1 MHPMYKLYY
10 REKGA
15 RFPSQLLN
23 VDHFTLDTL
32 PRGSIFHQVAEE
44 GVPELDSALPYYQG
58 YAKRKIV
65 TFVREYTQPE
75 GPLRK
80 APVMIENVIRDWKR
94 KHLKDWQV
102 EEAGW
107 TMTQN
112 MEQLVVVHYGYLD
125 MAYRYNN
132 VQMASYYQW
141 KNRYVTLLD
150 TVKQVAQ
157 ASDRHQFL
165 FMSVP
170 EGLLGR
176 TILDKYAPQTTSLQ
190 MVNVISSI
198 GMEGFVLLD
207 LWRWLSVKH
216 RKQSFLAQFTDDELV
231 KINFIFRSTKGKQ
244 VLVNLAYLNAWIK
257 GQTVHPSLG
266 QVPQFSVENIEKF
279 FLVMTMRLNMVL
291 MQEEEPA
298 VEEVTETPQDAMTA
312 PQDDVDSEEASA
324 AQVGKT
330 VTPTLLAQKEKTPP
344 LTTDKDLEALEK
356 LTSQDYTKTLL
367 DELEKDTAALDVI
380 SLVQLKNKGVLKKD
394 AVQAETSQDE
404 GIPEYQ
410 ASIDPEE
417 VRKQVYG
424 SSTPSEA
431 LRRKLES
438 HAEVDL
444 ITAADYRK
452 MAQAVETFNQSK
464 DPYGSEQTRKDA
476 ALIEPSLLVI
486 TENQAAIP
494 ISEGVP
500 DKTMGQ
506 STLNVYDR
514 HYLKEVLRKDVLNAV
529 DSLQAVGVVV
539 KNHEITVAHSVLGTY
554 ETHRLELKPIDG
566 APSVVSFTL
575 PTVEK
580 DGTFSA
586 GGNRYLMRKQRVDLP
601 IRKIAPSIVALS
613 TYYGKTFVQL
623 SQKVANS
630 SVSWLHRQIN
640 LSIVTEGSYIHAVS
654 PGAVYDSEFKAPF
667 IYNAIATEFEKLS
680 AGDYQFN
687 FNHHTRKQLM
697 DPVNLALIEKDGRV
711 FCGQYKKRPIVVD
724 RRDHFL
730 VLDGEKEQD
739 LGNIYQVLQLSEEK
753 APIDFS
759 EIRIFSKYIPVGVVL
774 GYYLGLKP
782 LCALLQ
788 ADYRTVPARKNKALQ
803 PQEFAI
809 TFKDQSYIFSK
820 TNRIA
825 SMVLA
830 GFLDYD
836 KVTKSYE
843 SSLFEN
849 KDVYLNLL
857 MSKSMGSIYVRE
869 LDMMENGFVDPI
881 SRDILQSMQEPV
893 TLKGLLVRATEL
905 LQTYHHP
912 LSQDREAMRD
922 RGYERFAGTVYKEL
936 TQAVRQFRNKNLLG
950 RSKVDMSPYTVW
962 NAIMKDN
969 SLKIV
974 EDINP
979 IQNLKEKEV
988 ITFAGEGGRNKD
1000 TMTKPTRA
1008 FHIHDVGMLS
1018 ESTVDSSAVGT
1029 IAYLSADPNLQDVR
1043 GVMKRDKTLN
1053 PTTMLSTAALV
1064 SPASTT
1070 DNQVRFSQLEI
1081 VE

>member
-1 MHPMYKLYY
+1 
-10 REKGA
+10 
-15 RFPSQLLN
+15 
-23 VDHFTLDTL
+23 V
-32 PRGSIFHQVAEE
+32 
-44 GVPELDSALPYYQG
+44 
-58 YAKRKIV
+58 
-65 TFVREYTQPE
+65 
-75 GPLRK
+75 
-80 APVMIENVIRDWKR
+80 
-94 KHLKDWQV
+94 
-102 EEAGW
+102 
-107 TMTQN
+107 
-112 MEQLVVVHYGYLD
+112 
-125 MAYRYNN
+125 
-132 VQMASYYQW
+132 
-141 KNRYVTLLD
+141 
-150 TVKQVAQ
+150 
-157 ASDRHQFL
+157 
-165 FMSVP
+165 
-170 EGLLGR
+170 
-176 TILDKYAPQTTSLQ
+176 
-190 MVNVISSI
+190 
-198 GMEGFVLLD
+198 
-207 LWRWLSVKH
+207 
-216 RKQSFLAQFTDDELV
+216 
-231 KINFIFRSTKGKQ
+231 
-244 VLVNLAYLNAWIK
+244 
-257 GQTVHPSLG
+257 
-266 QVPQFSVENIEKF
+266 
-279 FLVMTMRLNMVL
+279 
-291 MQEEEPA
+291 
-298 VEEVTETPQDAMTA
+298 
-312 PQDDVDSEEASA
+312 
-324 AQVGKT
+324 
-330 VTPTLLAQKEKTPP
+330 
-344 LTTDKDLEALEK
+344 
-356 LTSQDYTKTLL
+356 
-367 DELEKDTAALDVI
+367 
-380 SLVQLKNKGVLKKD
+380 
-394 AVQAETSQDE
+394 
-404 GIPEYQ
+404 
-410 ASIDPEE
+410 
-417 VRKQVYG
+417 
-424 SSTPSEA
+424 
-431 LRRKLES
+431 
-438 HAEVDL
+438 
-444 ITAADYRK
+444 
-452 MAQAVETFNQSK
+452 
-464 DPYGSEQTRKDA
+464 
-476 ALIEPSLLVI
+476 
-486 TENQAAIP
+486 
-494 ISEGVP
+494 
-500 DKTMGQ
+500 
-506 STLNVYDR
+506 
-514 HYLKEVLRKDVLNAV
+514 
-529 DSLQAVGVVV
+529 
-539 KNHEITVAHSVLGTY
+539 
-554 ETHRLELKPIDG
+554 
-566 APSVVSFTL
+566 
-575 PTVEK
+575 
-580 DGTFSA
+580 
-586 GGNRYLMRKQRVDLP
+586 LP

-630 SVSWLHRQIN
+630 SVSWLHRQTN

-788 ADYRTVPARKNKALQ
+788 SYYRTVLARKNKTLQ